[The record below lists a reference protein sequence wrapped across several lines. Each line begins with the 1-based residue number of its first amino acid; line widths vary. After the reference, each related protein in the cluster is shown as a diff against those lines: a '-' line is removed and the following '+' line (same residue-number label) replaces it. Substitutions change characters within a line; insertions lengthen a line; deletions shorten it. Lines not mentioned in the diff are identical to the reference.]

1 MTSEQFV
8 AFFYREKQSLLNSY
22 IGDTPDT
29 LYATNLIEQLKLDE
43 NGKNILAKIL
53 DTTLTD
59 AFYTILLGLDGA
71 ANIGGAQH
79 LYKLYDEDNN
89 ELTGSGN
96 IEGYAWEYFHGD
108 KK

>member
-8 AFFYREKQSLLNSY
+8 AFFYKEKQALLNAY
-22 IGDTPDT
+22 TGDTGGT
-29 LYATNLIEQLKLDE
+29 YAATLIEQLKLDE

-89 ELTGSGN
+89 ELTGIGN

-108 KK
+108 KN